1 MRDRTPEVSRSV
13 KRSDVFAGVRDRI
26 RQTIEEMFDEELSL
40 ALGAEKS
47 DRAETRRGYRHGA
60 VERTVTTENGPQRM
74 KVPRGRIAE
83 SDGTTQEWRSGM
95 LPAYARRTRAVDD
108 AILGVYL
115 AGGNTRRIR
124 RALEPLLGTLNLSKS
139 AVSRIVA
146 RLRTS
151 FEAWRTR
158 DLSGE
163 SYAVLYLDAIYL
175 AVRLARRVVRVP
187 VQVVLGVAPDGQ
199 KVVIGMQA
207 ALRESTSD
215 WKEMLDSLKKR
226 GLAEPVLVIVDGA
239 LGLRGAIERAWPAS
253 LVQRCTQHKY
263 ENLKS
268 KTPAHAHAELRRD
281 YRAMTHALSGE
292 NALRAYN
299 TFITKWSAICP
310 AVTKSLEEGGLELLT
325 FYRFPRA
332 MWKSLRSTNTLE
344 RLNQEF
350 RRRVKT
356 QGSMPNET
364 AGLVLLYGLVAFGQI
379 KLRRIDGWKAIPM
392 LRDAI
397 ARKVA

>member
-1 MRDRTPEVSRSV
+1 LFE
-13 KRSDVFAGVRDRI
+13 GVRDRI
-26 RQTIEEMFDEELSL
+26 RRTIEEMLEEELSL
-40 ALGAEKS
+40 VLRAEKS
-47 DRAETRRGYRHGA
+47 DRSETRRGYRHGA
-60 VERTVTTENGPQRM
+60 IERTVTTENGPQRL
-74 KVPRGRIAE
+74 KVPRGRVADE
-83 SDGTTQEWRSGM
+83 TGATTEWRSGM
-95 LPAYARRTRAVDD
+95 LPASQRRTRAVDD

-124 RALEPLLGTLNLSKS
+124 TALEPLIGTLNLSKS
-139 AVSRIVA
+139 AVSRIVT
-146 RLRTS
+146 RLKAS
-151 FEAWRTR
+151 YEAWRTR
-158 DLSGE
+158 DLSDE

-175 AVRLARRVVRVP
+175 AVRLARRVVKVP
-187 VQVVLGVAPDGQ
+187 VQVVLGVRTDGQ

-215 WKEMLDSLKKR
+215 WKEMIDGLKKR
-226 GLAEPVLVIVDGA
+226 GLADPALIIVDGA
-239 LGLRGAIERAWPAS
+239 LGLRSAIERSWPKAE
-253 LVQRCTQHKY
+253 VQRCTQHKL

-268 KTPAHAHAELRRD
+268 KVPTHAHAELKRD
-281 YRAMTHALSGE
+281 YRAITHALSGE

-299 TFITKWSAICP
+299 AFLAKWEKICP
-310 AVTKSLEEGGLELLT
+310 AAAKSLEEGGLELLT

-356 QGSMPNET
+356 QGSMPNES
-364 AGLVLLYGLVAFGQI
+364 AGLVLLYGLLAFGQI

-392 LRDAI
+392 MRDAI
-397 ARKVA
+397 AEKVA